1 MTLGPIASGRI
12 PNSFAAERL
21 AISIQS
27 TRADIQRLNDQLV
40 TGQQY
45 QVPSEDPASA
55 LRTLLLQ
62 KRLERKQQFQ
72 VNIQNDQ
79 SLLAATESSLSS
91 INDTV
96 NRAKSFVLQ
105 GIGDSVSDTARAGLA
120 TEVGALVR
128 QAINAANA
136 QFRGRYLFGG
146 SQTESAP
153 FELTGNGAVRYSGD
167 RLTVESFLDFDL
179 LAANNVDGD
188 TAFNALTSVDGGDL
202 NVALTLD
209 TRLSDLNDGLGVEN
223 GAIEIVLDDGSNFET
238 RSVDLTGAETIDDVK
253 TRIEDAFAGATITLS
268 VDIDPASV
276 SGLRLTP
283 SAGTVEVANVTG
295 SSLATDL
302 GIENPAV
309 AQIIGSDLN
318 PRLTIHSRLADL
330 NGGTGIGAT
339 SGNGLLIS
347 NGDQSGV
354 VDLDGLDTI
363 GDLFNTLRLS
373 GLNVDA
379 AVNESGNG
387 VEVVSRLSGG
397 RFSIGENNGTNA
409 TALGLRTLDGDTLLS
424 DLNLGLGVQTAFGD
438 ELEITRRDGSV
449 VSLDLTSAGTVQDVV
464 DAINA
469 TDPGNLVAS
478 LTSVGNGI
486 AITDNSGTG
495 PLSIASNSVS
505 EALGLAG
512 TESGSDPAVAL
523 VGTDVNPRES
533 QGIIS
538 ILSSLE
544 VALRDGNDQELTRL
558 NGLLDSEAERFL
570 QVQGELGTRIRTLD
584 EVDNRLQDEEVAL
597 NVDLAEEFDADL
609 AETLTALIA
618 RQQSLEATFRV
629 ASETFR
635 LNLLSFI

>member
-1 MTLGPIASGRI
+1 MTLGPILPGRL

-72 VNIQNDQ
+72 VNVQNDR
-79 SLLAATESSLSS
+79 SLLSATENSLSS

-105 GIGDSVSDTARAGLA
+105 GIGDSVSDTARQGLA

-128 QAINAANA
+128 QAINAANS

-146 SQTESAP
+146 SETESAP

-209 TRLSDLNDGLGVEN
+209 TRLDDLNDELGVES

-238 RSVDLTGAETIDDVK
+238 RSVDLTGAETVNDVK
-253 TRIEDAFAGATITLS
+253 ARIEDAFAGASITLT
-268 VDIDPASV
+268 VDIDPASA

-283 SAGTVEVANVTG
+283 SAGTVEVSDVTG
-295 SSLATDL
+295 SSLASDL
-302 GIENPAV
+302 GIASPATG
-309 AQIIGSDLN
+309 QIIGSDLN
-318 PRLTIHSRLADL
+318 PRLTIHSRIADL

-339 SGNGLLIS
+339 AGNGLLIS

-373 GLNVDA
+373 GLDVDA
-379 AVNESGNG
+379 VINESGNG

-397 RFSIGENNGTNA
+397 QFSIGENNGNNA
-409 TALGLRTLDGDTLLS
+409 TALGLRTLDGETVLS
-424 DLNLGLGVQTAFGD
+424 ELNLGVGVQIAFSD
-438 ELEITRRDGSV
+438 ELDIPRRDGSAAA
-449 VSLDLTSAGTVQDVV
+449 LDLTSAGTVQDVL

-469 TDPGNLVAS
+469 VDPGNLVAS
-478 LTSVGNGI
+478 LATVGNGI
-486 AITDNSGTG
+486 TITDNSGTG

-505 EALGLAG
+505 TALGLAG
-512 TESGSDPAVAL
+512 TESGSDPSVAL

-558 NGLLDSEAERFL
+558 NGLLDAEAERFL

-597 NVDLAEEFDADL
+597 NVDLAE
-609 AETLTALIA
+609 TLTALIG